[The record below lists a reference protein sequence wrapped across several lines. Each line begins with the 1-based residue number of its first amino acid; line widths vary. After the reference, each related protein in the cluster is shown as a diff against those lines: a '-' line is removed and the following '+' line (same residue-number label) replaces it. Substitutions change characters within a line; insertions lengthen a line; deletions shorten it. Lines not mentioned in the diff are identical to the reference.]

1 MNTYRHSIPER
12 IRASVFDGPAT
23 LAILMTLA
31 AAGQAAAQSAVERN
45 PPPAVTGNAPT
56 ITLPEE
62 AAVEADKR
70 PLGADLAAIRLIGAK
85 EEPSAG
91 NAAGVVV
98 GDIGPGHD
106 LEPQLA
112 GVLRPFIG
120 KPLSLSLIAE
130 AQAAI
135 AGVYR
140 RAGYPFVS
148 VTIPPQEITGG
159 VLNLRVMEF
168 GFGSVTARGVEGER
182 ARSLAAQVNAPA
194 GGRISS
200 AGVNEDLSWLNRSP
214 FRRVQ
219 GLFSPGSDVGRSDL
233 ALEVTR
239 GKPWQVYAGYSNTG
253 AEGTD
258 RDRFFL
264 GAGFA
269 IPGID
274 GAFGSYQLT
283 GSPDLFEDLG
293 GIFPDHDDHRARY
306 VSHSGTFVVPIEG
319 RQAIDFSPAFIA
331 TRQESDLFTFD
342 TSIVE
347 LPLYYRSA
355 LSNILPGIYGGE
367 VYAGIEYK
375 HLSRD
380 TFFSDIRLG
389 SANAE
394 LFQFGLG
401 ISKSF
406 SDDLGST
413 RLDLHV
419 KANPGGIFSD
429 NSDSAWNTFSN
440 GAVTDVSYAYLG
452 GSLSRQ
458 TELGHDFQLNS
469 DVLFQL
475 AGQALPDTERLALG
489 GLDGVRGYDL
499 DDAVADTG
507 VIIRNELR
515 SPVVSPTG
523 KDRLS
528 PFAFLDLGFGRD
540 KAADEGL
547 SLASTGAGI
556 DYDIAGNFSLHMT
569 AAIALVDEGDRE
581 AGDMDFKIR
590 LSARY

>member
-1 MNTYRHSIPER
+1 MQTYRRTILDR
-12 IRASVFDGPAT
+12 IRTSVFDGPAP

-56 ITLPEE
+56 VSVPEE
-62 AAVEADKR
+62 AAVAADKR
-70 PLGADLAAIRLIGAK
+70 PLGADLLAIRLIGGTD
-85 EEPSAG
+85 EPNSGA
-91 NAAGVVV
+91 AAGVIV
-98 GDIGPGHD
+98 GDIGPGRD
-106 LEPQLA
+106 LEPELS
-112 GVLRPFIG
+112 GILKPFIG
-120 KPLSLSLIAE
+120 KPLSLSLIAD

-159 VLNLRVMEF
+159 VLNLRVLEF
-168 GFGSVTARGVEGER
+168 GFGQVTARGVEGER
-182 ARSLAAQVNAPA
+182 ARSLAAQVNAPV

-214 FRRVQ
+214 YRGVQ
-219 GLFSPGSDVGRSDL
+219 GLFSPGSEVGRSDL

-253 AEGTD
+253 SKATD
-258 RDRFFL
+258 RDRFNL

-283 GSPDLFEDLG
+283 ASPDLFEDLG
-293 GIFPDHDDHRARY
+293 GIFPKHDDHRALY
-306 VSHSGTFVVPIEG
+306 VSHSGSFVVPLG
-319 RQAIDFSPAFIA
+319 ARQAIDFRPAFIA

-380 TFFSDIRLG
+380 TFFSDIAIG

-394 LFQFGLG
+394 LFQFG
-401 ISKSF
+401 IRMAKSF
-406 SDDLGST
+406 TDDLGST

-419 KANPGGIFSD
+419 KANPGGIVSD
-429 NSDSAWNTFSN
+429 NSDSAWNSYSN
-440 GAVTDVSYAYLG
+440 GAVTDISYAYLG

-458 TELGHDFQLNS
+458 TDLGHDFQLNS
-469 DVLFQL
+469 DLLFQL
-475 AGQALPDTERLALG
+475 AGQALPDTERLSLG

-499 DDAVADTG
+499 DDAVADSG
-507 VIIRNELR
+507 AIIRNELR
-515 SPVVSPTG
+515 APVISPTG
-523 KDRLS
+523 QDRLS

-556 DYDIAGNFSLHMT
+556 DYDIANNFSLHMT
-569 AAIALVDEGDRE
+569 AAIALVDEGGRE

>member
-1 MNTYRHSIPER
+1 MHTPRPAIHDR
-12 IRASVFDGPAT
+12 IRATVLSVRAP
-23 LAILMTLA
+23 LAILVTLA
-31 AAGQAAAQSAVERN
+31 AVSEADAQSAVERN

-56 ITLPEE
+56 ITVPEE
-62 AAVEADKR
+62 AAVAADKR
-70 PLGADLAAIRLIGAK
+70 PLGADLVAIRLIGGK
-85 EEPSAG
+85 DEPNSG
-91 NAAGVVV
+91 HTAGVVV
-98 GDIGPGHD
+98 GDIGPGRT

-159 VLNLRVMEF
+159 VLNLRVLEF
-168 GFGSVTARGVEGER
+168 GFGQVTARGVEGER
-182 ARSLAAQVNAPA
+182 ARALVAKVNAPA

-200 AGVNEDLSWLNRSP
+200 AGVNEDLDWLNRSP

-219 GLFSPGSDVGRSDL
+219 GLFSPGSEVGRSDL

-253 AEGTD
+253 SKATD
-258 RDRFFL
+258 RDRFNL

-283 GSPDLFEDLG
+283 ASPDLFEDLG
-293 GIFPDHDDHRARY
+293 GIFPKHDDHRALY
-306 VSHSGTFVVPIEG
+306 VSHSGSFVLPVG
-319 RQAIDFSPAFIA
+319 ARQAIDFRPAFIA
-331 TRQESDLFTFD
+331 TRQENDFFTFD

-347 LPLYYRSA
+347 LPLYYRTA
-355 LSNILPGIYGGE
+355 LSNILPGVYGGE

-380 TFFSDIRLG
+380 TFFSDILIG
-389 SANAE
+389 SADAE
-394 LFQFGLG
+394 LFQFGIG
-401 ISKSF
+401 MAKSF
-406 SDDLGST
+406 TDKLGST
-413 RLDLHV
+413 RVDLHV
-419 KANPGGIFSD
+419 KANPGGIVAD
-429 NSDSAWNTFSN
+429 NTDSAWNSYSN
-440 GAVTDVSYAYLG
+440 GAVTDISYAYLG
-452 GSLSRQ
+452 GSLTRQ
-458 TELGHDFQLNS
+458 TDLGHDFQFNS

-475 AGQALPDTERLALG
+475 AGQALPDTERLSLG

-507 VIIRNELR
+507 IIIRNELR
-515 SPVVSPTG
+515 SPIVSPTG
-523 KDRLS
+523 QDRLS
-528 PFAFLDLGFGRD
+528 PFAFLDLGFGQDR
-540 KAADEGL
+540 AADEGL
-547 SLASTGAGI
+547 SLASTGAGF
-556 DYDIAGNFSLHMT
+556 DYDIASNFSLHMT
-569 AAIALVDEGDRE
+569 AAIALVDEGGRE